1 MASTAIMLLSR
12 GDLVQCM
19 NSDDE
24 AYDLAYVQG
33 VIMHGEQCTVLT
45 ELVMS
50 GRKYTIDYPAD
61 AHVEVWGHVA

>member
-1 MASTAIMLLSR
+1 
-12 GDLVQCM
+12 M

-33 VIMHGEQCTVLT
+33 VIMHGDQCTILT